1 MVVFDTVCVHGLR
14 WITGSAFFSRA
25 SADAPTSSTKPPR
38 NRKSSGSR
46 ANDTG
51 SESENAQ
58 TSDNGL
64 LSPHRETPLAYLKHR
79 AAMKASFPE
88 GWNPP
93 RKLSREAMAGL
104 RALHATDPDLFNTPM
119 LAEKFRI
126 SPEAVR
132 RILKAKWVPRG
143 EERVRMVKKE
153 RERKDEWMRRARD
166 EVGERERVGKWE
178 KEREVEVGR
187 GRRMG

>member
-1 MVVFDTVCVHGLR
+1 M
-14 WITGSAFFSRA
+14 
-25 SADAPTSSTKPPR
+25 
-38 NRKSSGSR
+38 
-46 ANDTG
+46 
-51 SESENAQ
+51 E
-58 TSDNGL
+58 
-64 LSPHRETPLAYLKHR
+64 
-79 AAMKASFPE
+79 ASFPD

-104 RALHATDPDLFNTPM
+104 RSLHATNPQLFSTPM

-143 EERVRMVKKE
+143 EERARMAR
-153 RERKDEWMRRARD
+153 RERVRKEEWVRKARD

-178 KEREVEVGR
+178 RERELEE
-187 GRRMG
+187 RREERLGA